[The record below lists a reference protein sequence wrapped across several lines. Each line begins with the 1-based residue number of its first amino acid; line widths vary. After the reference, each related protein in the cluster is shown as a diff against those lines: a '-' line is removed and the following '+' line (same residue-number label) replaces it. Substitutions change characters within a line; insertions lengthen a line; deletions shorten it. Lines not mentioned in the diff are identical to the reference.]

1 VNYQVID
8 APGVLPWAVSQH
20 ILVERYRFHQPRG
33 RSAETWET
41 QQPSRSTSSSPRD
54 QLPDVMEE

>member
-20 ILVERYRFHQPRG
+20 ILVERYRFHQPRPLSRNLG
-33 RSAETWET
+33 NATAVALDELEPT
-41 QQPSRSTSSSPRD
+41 RSTS
-54 QLPDVMEE
+54 